1 MRMLEH
7 VFHFPPEVT
16 EFLRDSFELMEVRGR
31 VGCKD
36 GISFSVRSNEGNHVI
51 PHVHARFGEYEISIA
66 IETGAILAGNLPK
79 KNQKIAVSWVA
90 NNRDK
95 LLSDWRSLALS
106 APSAFLQSRL
116 DFIE

>member
-1 MRMLEH
+1 MRMLEY

-16 EFLRDSFELMEVRGR
+16 EFLRDSFELMEIRGR
-31 VGCKD
+31 VGCKN

-51 PHVHARFGEYEISIA
+51 PHVHATFGEYEISIA

-79 KNQKIAVSWVA
+79 KNQKIAVSWVE

-95 LLSDWRSLALS
+95 LLTNWHSLALS
-106 APSAFLQSRL
+106 ASSTLLKSRL
-116 DFIE
+116 DFVE